1 MEPARQT
8 GEYTLLQGVHTG
20 YQERGVLVQRQIVAI
35 GTDIYVI
42 IDRFLGAG
50 RHKISQYYHFAPQ
63 GHVTQTENG
72 FRYEGQR
79 QSATFC
85 VLQEADIQL
94 SQTPCSGQYNRLQMA
109 DCAEVSMETVLPATM
124 ITVISGNGILGDDG
138 KQGAVLLPAECPVT
152 GEKVPLE
159 QAQVVKITGEA
170 AEWLLMMN
178 YQDNGADRE
187 YIGAEGYYG
196 LGRVMVCRTDDGNKV
211 PDILQW

>member
-1 MEPARQT
+1 
-8 GEYTLLQGVHTG
+8 
-20 YQERGVLVQRQIVAI
+20 
-35 GTDIYVI
+35 
-42 IDRFLGAG
+42 
-50 RHKISQYYHFAPQ
+50 
-63 GHVTQTENG
+63 
-72 FRYEGQR
+72 
-79 QSATFC
+79 
-85 VLQEADIQL
+85 
-94 SQTPCSGQYNRLQMA
+94 
-109 DCAEVSMETVLPATM
+109 METVLPAAM

-152 GEKVPLE
+152 GEKLPWE

-196 LGRVMVCRTDDGNKV
+196 LGRVMVCRTDGGNKV